1 MKTEFYIKH
10 HGKSFYWAGKFLEKE
25 IFDDCSIL
33 YAFCRVV
40 DNLVDEKSN
49 SKNNIKKF
57 IKDYQNKSSKNLVI
71 NKFKKIEAKYKI
83 PKKYIQDLFYGVN
96 LDTKPVKIKT
106 TKELLKYSYYV
117 AGTVGAMM
125 AYIFNTTNS
134 KAIKCAINLGI
145 AMQLTNISRDVL
157 KDACLQRIYIPKNF
171 IKENIVAKDI
181 VNNNFNKKNLFFSI
195 KKLILLADKYYN
207 SGNNGIKFLP
217 KKIRFPIFLAS
228 SIYQNI
234 GKKILNNNEND
245 YFLKRTYL
253 NFLEKIIMTIK
264 SFYIFVIIKES
275 YKNN

>member
-10 HGKSFYWAGKFLEKE
+10 HGKSFYWAGKFLKKE
-25 IFDDCSIL
+25 IFNDCSIL

-49 SKNNIKKF
+49 SKNNIKNF
-57 IKDYQNKSSKNLVI
+57 IKDYQSKNSKNLVI

-83 PKKYIQDLFYGVN
+83 PKKYVQDLFYGVS

-145 AMQLTNISRDVL
+145 AMQLTNISRDVV
-157 KDACLQRIYIPKNF
+157 KDAYLQRIYIPENF
-171 IKENIVAKDI
+171 LKENITVKNI
-181 VNNNFNKKNLFFSI
+181 INNNFNKKNLFFSI
-195 KKLILLADKYYN
+195 KKIILLAEKYYI
-207 SGNNGIKFLP
+207 SGNSGIKFLP
-217 KKIRFPIFLAS
+217 RTIKFPIFLAS
-228 SIYQNI
+228 KIYQGI
-234 GKKILNNNEND
+234 GKKILNDNENI

-264 SFYIFVIIKES
+264 SYYIYIIIKGS
-275 YKNN
+275 YKK

>member
-33 YAFCRVV
+33 YAFCRVA
-40 DNLVDEKSN
+40 DNLVDEKLN

-57 IKDYQNKSSKNLVI
+57 INDYQNKTSKNLVI

-83 PKKYIQDLFYGVN
+83 PKKYVQDLFYGVS
-96 LDTKPVKIKT
+96 LDTKPLKIKT

-134 KAIKCAINLGI
+134 KAIKCAVNLGI
-145 AMQLTNISRDVL
+145 AMQLTNISRDVV
-157 KDACLQRIYIPKNF
+157 KDAYLQRIYIPENF
-171 IKENIVAKDI
+171 LKENITVKNI
-181 VNNNFNKKNLFFSI
+181 INNNFNKKNLFFSI
-195 KKLILLADKYYN
+195 KKIILLAEKYYI
-207 SGNNGIKFLP
+207 SGNSGIKFLP
-217 KKIRFPIFLAS
+217 RTIKFPIFLAS
-228 SIYQNI
+228 KIYQGI
-234 GKKILNNNEND
+234 GKKILNDKENI

-264 SFYIFVIIKES
+264 SYYIFIIIKGS
-275 YKNN
+275 YKK

>member
-25 IFDDCSIL
+25 IFDDCSVL
-33 YAFCRVV
+33 YAFCRIV
-40 DNLVDEKSN
+40 DNIVDEKSN

-57 IKDYQNKSSKNLVI
+57 IKDYKSKTSKNLVI
-71 NKFKKIEAKYKI
+71 NKFKKIESKYKI
-83 PKKYIQDLFYGVN
+83 PKKYIQDLFYGVS

-125 AYIFNTTNS
+125 TYIFNTTNS

-145 AMQLTNISRDVL
+145 AMQLTNISRDVV
-157 KDACLQRIYIPKNF
+157 KDAYLQRIYIPETFLN
-171 IKENIVAKDI
+171 ENITVKNI
-181 VNNNFNKKNLFFSI
+181 INNNFSKKKLFFSI
-195 KKLILLADKYYN
+195 KKIILLAEKYYI
-207 SGNNGIKFLP
+207 SGNSGIKFLP
-217 KKIRFPIFLAS
+217 RTIKFPIFLAS
-228 SIYQNI
+228 KIYQGI
-234 GKKILNNNEND
+234 GKKILNDNENI

-264 SFYIFVIIKES
+264 SYYIYIIIKGS
-275 YKNN
+275 YKK

>member
-10 HGKSFYWAGKFLEKE
+10 HGKSFYWAGKFLKKE
-25 IFDDCSIL
+25 IFYDCSIL

-49 SKNNIKKF
+49 SKNNIKNF
-57 IKDYQNKSSKNLVI
+57 TKDYQSKNSKNLVI

-83 PKKYIQDLFYGVN
+83 PKKYVQDLFYGVS
-96 LDTKPVKIKT
+96 LDTKPLKIKT

-134 KAIKCAINLGI
+134 KAIKCAVNLGI
-145 AMQLTNISRDVL
+145 AMQLTNISRDVV
-157 KDACLQRIYIPKNF
+157 KDAYLQRIYIPENF
-171 IKENIVAKDI
+171 LKENITVKNI
-181 VNNNFNKKNLFFSI
+181 INNNFNKKKLFFSI
-195 KKLILLADKYYN
+195 KKIILLAEKYYI
-207 SGNNGIKFLP
+207 SGNSGIKFLP
-217 KKIRFPIFLAS
+217 RTIKFPIFLAS
-228 SIYQNI
+228 KIYQGI
-234 GKKILNNNEND
+234 GKKILNDKENI

-264 SFYIFVIIKES
+264 SYYIFIIIKGS
-275 YKNN
+275 YKK

>member
-10 HGKSFYWAGKFLEKE
+10 HGKSFYWAGKFLKKE
-25 IFDDCSIL
+25 IFNDCSIL

-49 SKNNIKKF
+49 SKNNIKNF
-57 IKDYQNKSSKNLVI
+57 IKDYQSKNSKNLVI

-83 PKKYIQDLFYGVN
+83 PKKYVQDLFYGVS

-134 KAIKCAINLGI
+134 KAIKCAVNLGI
-145 AMQLTNISRDVL
+145 AMQLTNISRDVV
-157 KDACLQRIYIPKNF
+157 KDAYLQRIYIPENF
-171 IKENIVAKDI
+171 LKENITVKNI
-181 VNNNFNKKNLFFSI
+181 INNNFNKKNLFFSI
-195 KKLILLADKYYN
+195 KKIILLAEKYYI
-207 SGNNGIKFLP
+207 SGNSGIKFLP
-217 KKIRFPIFLAS
+217 RTIKFPIFLAS
-228 SIYQNI
+228 KIYQGI
-234 GKKILNNNEND
+234 GKKILNDNENI

-264 SFYIFVIIKES
+264 SYYIYIIIKGS
-275 YKNN
+275 YKK

>member
-10 HGKSFYWAGKFLEKE
+10 HGKSFYWAGKFLKKE
-25 IFDDCSIL
+25 IFYDCSIL

-49 SKNNIKKF
+49 SKNNIKNF
-57 IKDYQNKSSKNLVI
+57 IKDYQSKNSKNLVI

-83 PKKYIQDLFYGVN
+83 PKKYVQDLLYGVS

-106 TKELLKYSYYV
+106 TQELLKYSYYV

-145 AMQLTNISRDVL
+145 AMQLTNISRDVV
-157 KDACLQRIYIPKNF
+157 KDAYLQRIYIPENF
-171 IKENIVAKDI
+171 LKENITVKNI
-181 VNNNFNKKNLFFSI
+181 INNNFNKKKLFFSI
-195 KKLILLADKYYN
+195 KKIILLAEKYYISGN
-207 SGNNGIKFLP
+207 SGIRFLP
-217 KKIRFPIFLAS
+217 RTTKFSIFLAS
-228 SIYQNI
+228 KIYQGI
-234 GKKILNNNEND
+234 GKKILNDNEYI

-264 SFYIFVIIKES
+264 SYYIFIIIKGS
-275 YKNN
+275 YKK